1 MKGKNV
7 TFVSELSKTNT
18 LLSLTTVVMCGYQSL
33 CPSLYAQVDFGLH
46 RLLPPLNASH
56 QLDEDSP
63 IMAHEV
69 LLPSL
74 QLLLDAPQDGMK
86 RLVGGARYEPCLSVW
101 GQMGGRGGGY
111 CSNTT
116 FANTHSNSSIKV
128 TMLYVLFIF
137 KSLLLMNCK
146 CILLN

>member
-1 MKGKNV
+1 MKGENV

-63 IMAHEV
+63 MMAHEV

-86 RLVGGARYEPCLSVW
+86 RLVGGAGYEPCLSVW
-101 GQMGGRGGGY
+101 GQMGGGGGGVLQQHNLCQHPFKFQY
-111 CSNTT
+111 KSNNVICTIHFQIT
-116 FANTHSNSSIKV
+116 ITHE
-128 TMLYVLFIF
+128 L
-137 KSLLLMNCK
+137 
-146 CILLN
+146 